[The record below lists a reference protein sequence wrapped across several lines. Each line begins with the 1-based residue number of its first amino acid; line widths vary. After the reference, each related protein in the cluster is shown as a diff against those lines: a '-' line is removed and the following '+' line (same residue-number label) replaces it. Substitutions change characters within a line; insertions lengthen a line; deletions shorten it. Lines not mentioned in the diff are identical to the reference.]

1 MNNYIEFKKRRE
13 LGEILSD
20 TFTFTR
26 QNFKSLFNV
35 LLKTCGIY
43 FLIFLVLNAYYQY
56 SSLGITPDQ
65 IGSTFF
71 ISILLFLVSVLLYYG
86 ASASATF
93 NFIKLYNQ
101 NKGIINE
108 EEVIQSSKR
117 HISSLILLGFFG
129 YFLIVFGF
137 VLFIIPGF
145 YLLVPIAISFPFLVF
160 NDAGKRESIKK
171 SMTLISGNWWV
182 TFGTI
187 FVTSLILGIISLTFQ
202 IPSYIYLGIK
212 TFLSATDGTTTNDFI
227 FVILTTLGSAASA
240 ILGILL
246 YVALGFIYF
255 DLDEEKNKTGLK
267 AKIEELG

>member
-1 MNNYIEFKKRRE
+1 
-13 LGEILSD
+13 
-20 TFTFTR
+20 
-26 QNFKSLFNV
+26 V
-35 LLKTCGIY
+35 
-43 FLIFLVLNAYYQY
+43 
-56 SSLGITPDQ
+56 GITPDQ
-65 IGSTFF
+65 IGANYF

-93 NFIKLYNQ
+93 HFIQLYNR

-129 YFLIVFGF
+129 YFLIVFGS
-137 VLFIIPGF
+137 VLFIIPGI

-187 FVTSLILGIISLTFQ
+187 FVTSLILGIISFTFQ

-212 TFLSATDGTTTNDFI
+212 TFLSGMDDTSNDFI

-240 ILGILL
+240 ILGILF
-246 YVALGFIYF
+246 YVAMGFIYF